1 MFARAP
7 QSSGAPPIRREGSPI
22 SPVTE
27 VIEEIRRGRMIVLMD
42 DEDRENEGD
51 IVVAAEK
58 CTVEHVNFMI
68 RHARGLIC
76 MPITEERMQTL
87 GLRMMVPENTAPLG
101 TGFTVSIDARSCT
114 AGGVTAADRCRTIR
128 LAADPDARASDFV
141 IPGHIFPL
149 RSREGGVLVRTGQTE
164 GSIDLCRLA
173 GLQAAGVICEILNED
188 GTMARLPDLVRF
200 AETHGLKI
208 STVADLIQYRLQ
220 NESLVERVASARL
233 PTKFGGEFTAH
244 VYRTGVEDGEHI
256 VLVKGQIDPEKP
268 VLVRAHAEYLP
279 GDVFASAQ
287 RNTGEVLHRAMAR
300 IASEG
305 EGVLLYVRRHRRGAE
320 MLAEGGGG
328 PATTNPTARLA
339 SFKDYGIGAQILRDL
354 GVRRIRLL
362 TNSPFRLPNL
372 AGYGLEVVEVV
383 GI

>member
-7 QSSGAPPIRREGSPI
+7 QSSGSAAPPRDGKSPI
-22 SPVTE
+22 SPVSE

-76 MPITEERMQTL
+76 MPITEDRMQKL

-114 AGGVTAADRCRTIR
+114 GGGVTAADRCRTIR

-149 RSREGGVLVRTGQTE
+149 RAREGGVLVRTGQTE

-173 GLQAAGVICEILNED
+173 GLEAAGVICEILNED

-208 STVADLIQYRLQ
+208 S
-220 NESLVERVASARL
+220 
-233 PTKFGGEFTAH
+233 
-244 VYRTGVEDGEHI
+244 
-256 VLVKGQIDPEKP
+256 
-268 VLVRAHAEYLP
+268 
-279 GDVFASAQ
+279 
-287 RNTGEVLHRAMAR
+287 
-300 IASEG
+300 
-305 EGVLLYVRRHRRGAE
+305 
-320 MLAEGGGG
+320 
-328 PATTNPTARLA
+328 
-339 SFKDYGIGAQILRDL
+339 
-354 GVRRIRLL
+354 
-362 TNSPFRLPNL
+362 
-372 AGYGLEVVEVV
+372 
-383 GI
+383 

>member
-1 MFARAP
+1 MFAKSP
-7 QSSGAPPIRREGSPI
+7 SKSEEGNRSPI
-22 SPVTE
+22 SPVSE
-27 VIEEIRRGRMIVLMD
+27 VIEEIRQGRMVVLMD

-58 CTVEHVNFMI
+58 VTVEQVNFMI

-76 MPITEERMQTL
+76 MPITEERMQKL

-114 AGGVTAADRCRTIR
+114 GGGVTAADRCRTMR
-128 LAADPDARASDFV
+128 LAADVAADAGDFV

-149 RSREGGVLVRTGQTE
+149 RAREGGVLVRTGQTE
-164 GSIDLCRLA
+164 GSVDLCRLA
-173 GLQAAGVICEILNED
+173 GLQPAGVICEILNED
-188 GTMARLPDLVRF
+188 GTMSRLPDLVRF

-220 NESLVERVASARL
+220 NESLVRRIASARL
-233 PTKFGGEFTAH
+233 PTRYGGEFTAH
-244 VYRTGVEDGEHI
+244 VYRSSVEEGEH
-256 VLVKGQIDPEKP
+256 VALVKGNIDPEKP
-268 VLVRAHAEYLP
+268 LLVRAHAEYLP
-279 GDVFASAQ
+279 GDVFGSAH
-287 RNTGEVLHRAMAR
+287 RNTGDVLHRSMAR
-300 IASEG
+300 IAEEG

-320 MLAEGGGG
+320 MLSESGGG
-328 PATTNPTARLA
+328 PVTTNPNARLA

-383 GI
+383 GV

>member
-1 MFARAP
+1 MFAKSP
-7 QSSGAPPIRREGSPI
+7 QSAPEGRTSPI
-22 SPVTE
+22 SPVAE
-27 VIEEIRRGRMIVLMD
+27 VIDEIRLGRMIVLMD

-58 CTVEHVNFMI
+58 VTVEQVNFMI

-76 MPITEERMQTL
+76 MPITEERMHKL

-101 TGFTVSIDARSCT
+101 TGFTMSIDARTCT

-128 LAADPDARASDFV
+128 LAADPTADASDFV

-149 RSREGGVLVRTGQTE
+149 RAREGGVLVRTGQTE

-173 GLQAAGVICEILNED
+173 GLHAAGVICEILNED

-220 NESLVERVASARL
+220 NESLVRRVASARL
-233 PTKFGGEFTAH
+233 PTKYGGEFTAH
-244 VYRTGVEDGEHI
+244 VYRSSVEDGEHI
-256 VLVKGQIDPEKP
+256 VLVKGSIDPDRP

-328 PATTNPTARLA
+328 PATSGSTRERSSCHWSRLH
-339 SFKDYGIGAQILRDL
+339 SRP
-354 GVRRIRLL
+354 RC
-362 TNSPFRLPNL
+362 
-372 AGYGLEVVEVV
+372 
-383 GI
+383 

>member
-1 MFARAP
+1 MFATTSSDSQGP
-7 QSSGAPPIRREGSPI
+7 QATASPI
-22 SPVTE
+22 SPIAE
-27 VIEEIRRGRMIVLMD
+27 VIEDIRCGRMVVLMD

-58 CTVEHVNFMI
+58 VTVEQVNFMI

-76 MPITEERMQTL
+76 LPITEERMSKL

-101 TGFTVSIDARSCT
+101 TGFTMSIDARGCT
-114 AGGVTAADRCRTIR
+114 GGGVTAADRCRTMR
-128 LAADPDARASDFV
+128 MAADPSTDASDFV

-149 RSREGGVLVRTGQTE
+149 RARAGGVLVRTGQTE
-164 GSIDLCRLA
+164 GSVDLCRLA
-173 GLQAAGVICEILNED
+173 GLQPAGVICEILNED
-188 GTMARLPDLVRF
+188 GTMARLPDLVSF
-200 AETHGLKI
+200 AKTHGLKI
-208 STVADLIQYRLQ
+208 STVADLIQYRLH
-220 NESLVERVASARL
+220 NESLVHRVASARL
-233 PTKFGGEFTAH
+233 PTRHGGEFTAH
-244 VYRTGVEDGEHI
+244 VYRSSVEEGEHI
-256 VLVKGQIDPEKP
+256 ALVKGKLDPERP
-268 VLVRAHAEYLP
+268 ILVRAHAEYLP

-287 RNTGEVLHRAMAR
+287 RNTGDVLHRAMAR
-300 IASEG
+300 IAEEG

-328 PATTNPTARLA
+328 PATTNPNVRLA

-372 AGYGLEVVEVV
+372 AGYGLEVVEVLGV
-383 GI
+383 

>member
-1 MFARAP
+1 MFANAP
-7 QSSGAPPIRREGSPI
+7 KPGRDGKTSPI
-22 SPVTE
+22 SPVSE
-27 VIEEIRRGRMIVLMD
+27 VIDEIRHGRMVVLMD

-58 CTVEHVNFMI
+58 VTVEQVNFMI

-76 MPITEERMQTL
+76 VPIMESRMQEL

-101 TGFTVSIDARSCT
+101 TGFTVSIDARDCT
-114 AGGVTAADRCRTIR
+114 SGGVTAADRCRTIR
-128 LAADPDARASDFV
+128 RMADDDADATDFV

-149 RSREGGVLVRTGQTE
+149 RARDGGVLVRTGQTE

-173 GLQAAGVICEILNED
+173 GLKPAGVICEILNED

-200 AETHGLKI
+200 AREHDLKI

-220 NESLVERVASARL
+220 NESLVEKVATARL
-233 PTKFGGEFTAH
+233 PTKYGGEFTAH
-244 VYRTGVEDGEHI
+244 VYRSSVEEGEHI
-256 VLVKGQIDPEKP
+256 VLIKGQIDPDKP

-279 GDVFASAQ
+279 GDVFAYAH
-287 RNTGEVLHRAMAR
+287 RNTGEILHRAMEK
-300 IASEG
+300 IAAEG
-305 EGVLLYVRRHRRGAE
+305 SGVLLYVRRHRRGAE
-320 MLAEGGGG
+320 MMAEGGEG
-328 PATTNPTARLA
+328 PVTTNPAVRLA

-354 GVRRIRLL
+354 GVRKIRLL

-383 GI
+383 SV

>member
-1 MFARAP
+1 MFAK
-7 QSSGAPPIRREGSPI
+7 SSPPEREGMTSPI
-22 SPVTE
+22 SPVSE

-58 CTVEHVNFMI
+58 VTVEQVNFMI

-76 MPITEERMQTL
+76 MPITEDRMQQL

-114 AGGVTAADRCRTIR
+114 GGGVTAADRCRTIR
-128 LAADPDARASDFV
+128 LAADPTAKASDFV

-149 RSREGGVLVRTGQTE
+149 RAREGGVLVRTGQTE

-200 AETHGLKI
+200 AQTHGLKI

-220 NESLVERVASARL
+220 NESLVRRVASARL
-233 PTKFGGEFTAH
+233 PTKYGGEFTAH
-244 VYRTGVEDGEHI
+244 VYRSGVEDGEHI
-256 VLVKGQIDPEKP
+256 ALVKGSIDPERP

-287 RNTGEVLHRAMAR
+287 RNTGEVLHRAMTR

-328 PATTNPTARLA
+328 PATTNPNARLA

-383 GI
+383 SV

>member
-1 MFARAP
+1 MFAKSP
-7 QSSGAPPIRREGSPI
+7 QPLQAAKASPI
-22 SPVTE
+22 SPVAD
-27 VIEEIRRGRMIVLMD
+27 VIDEIRRGRMIVLMD

-58 CTVEHVNFMI
+58 VTVEQVNFMI

-76 MPITEERMQTL
+76 MPITEDRMQKL

-101 TGFTVSIDARSCT
+101 TGFTVSIDSRSST
-114 AGGVTAADRCRTIR
+114 AGGVTAADRCRTLR
-128 LAADPDARASDFV
+128 QAADPTSEASDFV

-149 RSREGGVLVRTGQTE
+149 RAREGGVLVRTGQTE
-164 GSIDLCRLA
+164 GSVDLCRLA
-173 GLQAAGVICEILNED
+173 GLEPAGVICEILNEN

-220 NESLVERVASARL
+220 NESLVRRIASARL
-233 PTKFGGEFTAH
+233 PTKYGGEFTAH
-244 VYRTGVEDGEHI
+244 VYCSSVEEGEHI
-256 VLVKGQIDPEKP
+256 ALVKGSIDPERP
-268 VLVRAHAEYLP
+268 LLVRAHAEYLP
-279 GDVFASAQ
+279 GDVFASVQ
-287 RNTGEVLHRAMAR
+287 RNTGDVLHRAMAR
-300 IASEG
+300 IAAE
-305 EGVLLYVRRHRRGAE
+305 ENGVLLYVRRHRRGAE
-320 MLAEGGGG
+320 MLAEAGGG

-383 GI
+383 SI

>member
-1 MFARAP
+1 MFAKSPRDV
-7 QSSGAPPIRREGSPI
+7 REPAASPI
-22 SPVTE
+22 SPVPE
-27 VIEEIRRGRMIVLMD
+27 VIDEIRRGRMIVLMD

-76 MPITEERMQTL
+76 LPIMEQRMQTL

-101 TGFTVSIDARSCT
+101 TGFTVSIDARTCT

-128 LAADPDARASDFV
+128 LAADPGAHASDFV

-149 RSREGGVLVRTGQTE
+149 RAREGGVLVRTGQTE

-173 GLQAAGVICEILNED
+173 GLQPAGVICEILNED

-200 AETHGLKI
+200 AEAHGLKI

-220 NESLVERVASARL
+220 NESLVHRVASARL
-233 PTKFGGEFTAH
+233 PTRFGGEFTAH
-244 VYRTGVEDGEHI
+244 VYRSDVEEGEHI
-256 VLVKGQIDPEKP
+256 ALVKGSIDADRPI
-268 VLVRAHAEYLP
+268 LVRAHAEYLP
-279 GDVFASAQ
+279 GDVFGSAQ
-287 RNTGEVLHRAMAR
+287 RNTGEVLHRAMTR

-305 EGVLLYVRRHRRGAE
+305 AGVLLYVRRHRRGAE

-383 GI
+383 GV